1 LNALKK
7 TTVLSLSI
15 MLSLSLIVSACTKD
29 QVAPAASTPKESP
42 TASNVTPVGQ
52 FPVVK
57 DKITLKAAIRGSSLV
72 EDMKTNGY
80 TKWLEDKTNVHVDW
94 TILDEKSYPEQ
105 LNLLLASGNLPD
117 VLMNLDV
124 SPEQQ
129 MIYGEQG
136 LFVSFTDLIEKY
148 GDNTKKIFK
157 EMPEA
162 KSAVTAPGDKIYT
175 LPYINDCFHCSL
187 DYKMYVYKPWLEK
200 LGLKEPTTPDE
211 FYNMLKAFKEKDP
224 NGNGKADEIPLIG
237 ASGSITQTLKNQ
249 IDVFLMNSFIYDDG
263 LKRMTVNNGKVDV
276 SYNKPEWK
284 EGLKFLN
291 RLYKDGLLDRQSFTL
306 DRDGLKKIAE
316 NPDIAIAGAI
326 PAHSPSDITIVEG
339 KSGRWLEYQPIAP
352 LKGPNG
358 VQKATWL
365 AYDKIQ
371 SGKGQFIMTNANKY
385 PEATMR
391 WADAMYTFEAS
402 LYSNFGVE
410 GSSWE
415 KAKPGDKGRDGDQA
429 SYRLLIPFGRVQN
442 ENWAQYGL
450 NYRTDKDYYA
460 GQAVLKLPDKEKM
473 YFDITKKNYDPY
485 KPKIDEIVPPLFFA
499 PADSQQL
506 ADLDKTIND
515 YVKQSIARFA
525 TGDLDIEKEWPNYV
539 ATLDK
544 MNLKKYIEI
553 YQKALDAKNGKK

>member
-1 LNALKK
+1 MRKK
-7 TTVLSLSI
+7 LYM
-15 MLSLSLIVSACTKD
+15 MLAVPMCASLILSACTKE
-29 QVAPAASTPKESP
+29 QAAPAAGTTTAPKESA

-57 DKITLKAAIRGSSLV
+57 DKITLKVAIRGSSLV

-80 TKWLEDKTNVHVDW
+80 TKWLENKTNVHVDW
-94 TILDEKSYPEQ
+94 TILDEKSYQEQ
-105 LNLLLASGNLPD
+105 LNLLLAGGNLPD

-136 LFVSFTDLIEKY
+136 TFVSFTDLIEKY
-148 GDNTKKIFK
+148 GDNTKKIFA

-162 KSAVTAPGDKIYT
+162 KSAVTAPGNKIYT

-187 DYKMYVYKPWLEK
+187 DYKMYVYKPWLDK
-200 LGLKEPTTPDE
+200 LGLKEPTTLDE

-224 NGNGKADEIPLIG
+224 NGNGKADEIALIG
-237 ASGSITQTLKNQ
+237 GTAKGVSKSD

-263 LKRMTVNNGKVDV
+263 NKRMIVNNGKVDV
-276 SYNKPEWK
+276 AYNKPEWK
-284 EGLKFLN
+284 EGLKYLN
-291 RLYKDGLLDRQSFTL
+291 KLYKDGLLDRQSFTI
-306 DRDGLKKIAE
+306 DKEGLKKIAE
-316 NPDIAIAGAI
+316 NPDIAIGGAI

-358 VQKATWL
+358 VQKTTWL
-365 AYDKIQ
+365 AYDKIAN
-371 SGKGQFIMTNANKY
+371 GKGQFIMTNANKN

-410 GSSWE
+410 GSAWE
-415 KAKPGDKGRDGDQA
+415 KAKPGDLGRDGNPA
-429 SYRLLIPFGRVQN
+429 SYRLLIPYGRVQN

-473 YFDITKKNYDPY
+473 YYDITKKNYDPY
-485 KPKIDEIVPPLFFA
+485 KPKIDEIIPPLFFS

-515 YVKQSIARFA
+515 YVKTSIARFV
-525 TGDLDIEKEWPNYV
+525 TGDLDIEKEWTNYV

-544 MNLKKYIEI
+544 MNLKKYLEI
-553 YQKALDAKNGKK
+553 YQKALDGKNVKK

>member
-1 LNALKK
+1 MRKMLIMMLAVFFCASLAL
-7 TTVLSLSI
+7 
-15 MLSLSLIVSACTKD
+15 SACSKD
-29 QVAPAASTPKESP
+29 QAAPAMETKNAPKESAS
-42 TASNVTPVGQ
+42 ASNVTPVGQ

-57 DKITLKAAIRGSSLV
+57 DKITLKVAIRGSSLV

-80 TKWLEDKTNVHVDW
+80 TKWLENKTNVHVDW
-94 TILDEKSYPEQ
+94 TILDEKSYQEQ
-105 LNLLLASGNLPD
+105 LNLLLAGGNLPD

-136 LFVSFTDLIEKY
+136 TFVSFTDLIEKY
-148 GDNTKKIFK
+148 GDNTKKIFA

-162 KSAVTAPGDKIYT
+162 KSAVTAPGNKIYT

-187 DYKMYVYKPWLEK
+187 DYKMYVYKPWLDK
-200 LGLKEPTTPDE
+200 LGLKEPTTLDE

-224 NGNGKADEIPLIG
+224 NGNGKADEIALIG
-237 ASGSITQTLKNQ
+237 GTAKGVSKSD

-263 LKRMTVNNGKVDV
+263 NKRMIVNNGKVDV
-276 SYNKPEWK
+276 AYNKPEWK
-284 EGLKFLN
+284 EGLKYLN
-291 RLYKDGLLDRQSFTL
+291 KLYKDGLLDRQSFTI
-306 DRDGLKKIAE
+306 DKDGLKKIAE
-316 NPDIAIAGAI
+316 NPDIAIGGAI

-358 VQKATWL
+358 VQKTTWL
-365 AYDKIQ
+365 AYDKI
-371 SGKGQFIMTNANKY
+371 SNGKGQFIMTNANKN

-415 KAKPGDKGRDGDQA
+415 KAKPGDLGRDGNPA

-442 ENWAQYGL
+442 ESWAQYGL

-473 YFDITKKNYDPY
+473 YYDITKKNYEPY
-485 KPKIDEIVPPLFFA
+485 KPKIDEIIPPLFFM
-499 PADSQQL
+499 PADAQQL
-506 ADLDKTIND
+506 AELDKTIND
-515 YVKQSIARFA
+515 YVKSSIARFV
-525 TGDLDIEKEWPNYV
+525 TGDTDIEKEWANYV

-544 MNLKKYIEI
+544 MNLKKYLEF